1 MILEGFVEYQ
11 RREFCRDV
19 QCRIQRDL
27 QKEREGSVEY
37 EKIRGICKASC
48 IYTTYQFHHWL
59 IEHGYLL
66 LKPVTNE

>member
-1 MILEGFVEYQ
+1 MAFDGYREYQ

-19 QCRIQRDL
+19 QCRVQLDL
-27 QKEREGSVEY
+27 QKQQEGSAEY
-37 EKIRGICKASC
+37 EKIRGICKSAC

-66 LKPVTNE
+66 LRPEQG